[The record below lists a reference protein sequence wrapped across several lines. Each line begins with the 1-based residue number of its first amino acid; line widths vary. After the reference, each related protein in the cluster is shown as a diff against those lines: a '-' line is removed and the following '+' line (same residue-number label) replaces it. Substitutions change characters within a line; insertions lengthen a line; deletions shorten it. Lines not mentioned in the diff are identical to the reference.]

1 MTKNDP
7 GGRKAGDKTAS
18 TSSRKPYQ
26 APRLTV
32 YGDLHRIAQAK
43 GGSKNDG
50 GGSPATKV

>member
-7 GGRKAGDKTAS
+7 GDRRSGDKTAA
-18 TSSRKPYQ
+18 TSPRKPYQ

-43 GGSKNDG
+43 GGSRNDG
-50 GGSPATKV
+50 GGKPVTKV